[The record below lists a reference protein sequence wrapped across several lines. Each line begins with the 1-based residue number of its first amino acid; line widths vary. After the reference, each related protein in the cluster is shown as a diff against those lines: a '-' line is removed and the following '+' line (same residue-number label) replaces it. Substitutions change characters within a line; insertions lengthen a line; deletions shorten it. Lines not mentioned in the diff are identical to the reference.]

1 MAPAGAHDAVA
12 CGGDS
17 RGGVQRL
24 RWSGGGGAVAAAL
37 VQRWTATAFTR
48 LRGGGRRSE
57 EGVAG
62 PAVDCS
68 GIGES
73 GASEAAGIPRAA
85 EEEGGGGGWSGS
97 SGESGG
103 ASEAAGFAWMR

>member
-37 VQRWTATAFTR
+37 VQRWTATGIHTAE
-48 LRGGGRRSE
+48 RR
-57 EGVAG
+57 
-62 PAVDCS
+62 
-68 GIGES
+68 
-73 GASEAAGIPRAA
+73 R
-85 EEEGGGGGWSGS
+85 EEERGGGGWSGS
-97 SGESGG
+97 GLQRHWGIRSERGG
-103 ASEAAGFAWMR
+103 GDSSRG

>member
-1 MAPAGAHDAVA
+1 M
-12 CGGDS
+12 
-17 RGGVQRL
+17 
-24 RWSGGGGAVAAAL
+24 
-37 VQRWTATAFTR
+37 
-48 LRGGGRRSE
+48 
-57 EGVAG
+57 AG

-85 EEEGGGGGWSGS
+85 EEEGGRGGWSGS

-103 ASEAAGFAWMR
+103 TSEAAGIRVDEMRGGRMRGVEEGAEIGAADSSRTRGRIISFRRWNRWYWHSD